1 MSTNSYLHIF
11 TIITF
16 LTAGCRD
23 KQPTQM
29 VIIEEEKLLNSIP
42 SASGLA
48 IENDTAWIIGDDAT
62 SVYRLNLTSFEQ
74 EKIPLK
80 GFDAEQYRLP
90 KPIKHDLECAN
101 LITYN
106 NKQYLLAFGSGTLE
120 PYRDSVLLLNT
131 SDTADQQFISVQP
144 FYKELQRLTGTDS
157 TKWNIEGST
166 LVGDTLIICNRGN
179 NLLISFHA
187 DSLMHYLL
195 FAGTPI
201 PAIDFHKAN
210 LPQIEGK
217 EARLS
222 GICTLNDNHLLF
234 SAAVEDTP
242 DWVKDG
248 PILGS
253 FIGIYSLKEKK
264 VLASHLLRDKQGAI
278 AKEKLES
285 IDIVSKQGGTITCIA
300 MADNDNGTSG
310 LYRLKLIMP

>member
-1 MSTNSYLHIF
+1 MKSYLYIL
-11 TIITF
+11 TIITL
-16 LTAGCRD
+16 LTGSCRE
-23 KQPTQM
+23 KQPIQM
-29 VIIEEEKLLNSIP
+29 LIIEEEKLLDSIP
-42 SASGLA
+42 SASGIA
-48 IENDTAWIIGDDAT
+48 IENDTMWIVGDDAT

-74 EKIPLK
+74 QQIPLK
-80 GFDAEQYRLP
+80 GFPSEQYRLP

-101 LITYN
+101 LISYN

-120 PYRDSVLLLNT
+120 PYRDSVLLMNIN
-131 SDTADQQFISVQP
+131 DTADQQFISVQP

-157 TKWNIEGST
+157 TQWNVEGST
-166 LVGDTLIICNRGN
+166 LAGDSLIISNRGS

-195 FAGTPI
+195 FAGVPV

-222 GICTLNDNHLLF
+222 GLCTLDDTHLLF
-234 SAAVEDTP
+234 SASVEDTP

-264 VLASHLLRDKQGAI
+264 VVASHLLRDKQGAVAI
-278 AKEKLES
+278 EKLES

-300 MADNDNGTSG
+300 VADNDNGTSK
-310 LYRLKLIMP
+310 LFRIKLIMP